1 MCFVGL
7 ELPVKFPRFC
17 KSVHRERYLS
27 HFIDERQ
34 CFLSKFLYKLKKNLY
49 EQPQIGF
56 FFQRDCIVNEDAYDR
71 HLCSVFEIGVS

>member
-17 KSVHRERYLS
+17 KSVHRERYLF

-34 CFLSKFLYKLKKNLY
+34 CFLSTFLYKLKKTLY

-56 FFQRDCIVNEDAYDR
+56 FFKEIVLSMKMHITDVYVQY
-71 HLCSVFEIGVS
+71 LK